1 MAEDKYPKTIKVNGQ
16 EIVVNSKEE
25 EKQAR
30 QEAKENNVEVEDIS
44 TENNQSGNQS
54 SSTEDA
60 TVEQESL
67 ASNQEVAQPQN
78 KQQKNMELSSD
89 DGSLELVQSKIENN
103 TATKEEKIAFI
114 NNYEKELFKEK
125 RSKEDIKKELDQ
137 KGLQLKELD
146 IEITI
151 DE

>member
-1 MAEDKYPKTIKVNGQ
+1 MAEDKYPKTIKVNG
-16 EIVVNSKEE
+16 EPMTVKSKEE

-30 QEAKENNVEVEDIS
+30 QEAKDNNVEIEDIS
-44 TENNQSGNQS
+44 TEKEKSGNQK

-60 TVEQESL
+60 TVEQKSP
-67 ASNQEVAQPQN
+67 ASNQEVSQPQKN
-78 KQQKNMELSSD
+78 QQKNMELSSD

-125 RSKEDIKKELDQ
+125 RSKD
-137 KGLQLKELD
+137 
-146 IEITI
+146 
-151 DE
+151 